1 MSKNFRWNGCLG
13 MAAIGVA
20 LVLGGQA
27 CGEKQVVEQAPAKPP
42 EAAAPSPAAER
53 SESKPSSDKQAP
65 CQSMA
70 NSLQKRL
77 LHALMLG

>member
-27 CGEKQVVEQAPAKPP
+27 CGEKKVVEQAPANPP

-53 SESKPSSDKQAP
+53 SESKSNGDSAPDAGREGTPAGSSK
-65 CQSMA
+65 
-70 NSLQKRL
+70 
-77 LHALMLG
+77 